1 MTATVASHR
10 KPRQH
15 PLAML
20 TGGGSRS
27 ARTARTAATLAL
39 AGAAPTFGL
48 AQAAAGAP
56 LTPDFD
62 AAGHAAHRLTP
73 AQVKNRVD
81 ALYQEAE
88 VATQSYNGAKDSAD
102 TAREELSRL
111 QDEAARR
118 TGKLNAARAELGAM
132 AAGQYRSGGID
143 PTVRLL
149 LSADPQRYLD
159 GAAVLER
166 TGSHQAT
173 AVAGYARRLG
183 SVRQVRQRAEDT
195 VERLADTEAQ
205 LKKHR
210 VTVVHKLDAAE
221 QLLSRLTAEQRQ
233 RMTARDGARSG
244 PGQGRTGQGDGHG
257 GGTLSRLPGAVG
269 AAAAGATAAQAP
281 NPRAARAVS
290 FAYSALGKPYV
301 WGATGP
307 AGYDCSGLTQAA
319 WKAGGVALPRT
330 TYTQISSGPRVARS
344 QLAPGD
350 LVFFYSGISHV
361 GIYVGDGRMIH
372 APHPGAP
379 VRIAPI
385 DQMPFAAATRPA

>member
-15 PLAML
+15 PLASL
-20 TGGGSRS
+20 TGGS
-27 ARTARTAATLAL
+27 RTARTAATLAL
-39 AGAAPTFGL
+39 AGAATATVFDGTG
-48 AQAAAGAP
+48 QAAP
-56 LTPDFD
+56 RP
-62 AAGHAAHRLTP
+62 TP
-73 AQVKNRVD
+73 AQVKGRID

-88 VATQSYNGAKDSAD
+88 VATQSYNGAKEAAG
-102 TAREELSRL
+102 TARRELNRL

-118 TGKLNAARAELGAM
+118 TQKLNTARTELGAL
-132 AAGQYRSGGID
+132 AASQYRSGGVD

-183 SVRQVRQRAEDT
+183 SVRQVRQRAEET
-195 VERLADTEAQ
+195 AERLAATEAT
-205 LKKHR
+205 LKKQR
-210 VTVVHKLDAAE
+210 VTVVHKLDTAE
-221 QLLSRLTAEQRQ
+221 QLLNRLTAEQRK
-233 RMTARDGARSG
+233 RMAG
-244 PGQGRTGQGDGHG
+244 PGGDGDSAGKEGAGHG
-257 GGTLSRLPGAVG
+257 PADRGTHGDGPLDGIAHGAGITHGAQG
-269 AAAAGATAAQAP
+269 AAASAP

-290 FAYSALGKPYV
+290 FAYAALGKPYV

-307 AGYDCSGLTQAA
+307 SAYDCSGLTQAA
-319 WKAGGVALPRT
+319 WKSGGVALPRT
-330 TYTQISSGPRVARS
+330 TYTQISSGPRVDRS

-361 GIYVGDGRMIH
+361 GLYIGDGKMIH

>member
-15 PLAML
+15 PLASL
-20 TGGGSRS
+20 TGGT
-27 ARTARTAATLAL
+27 RTARTAATLAL
-39 AGAAPTFGL
+39 AGAATATVFDGTG
-48 AQAAAGAP
+48 QAASP
-56 LTPDFD
+56 
-62 AAGHAAHRLTP
+62 LTP
-73 AQVKNRVD
+73 AQVKGRIN

-88 VATQSYNGAKDSAD
+88 VATQNYNGAKEAAG
-102 TAREELSRL
+102 TARQELSRL

-118 TGKLNAARAELGAM
+118 TRKLNAARTELGAV
-132 AAGQYRSGGID
+132 AASQYRSGGVD

-166 TGSHQAT
+166 AGSHQAT

-183 SVRQVRQRAEDT
+183 SVRQVRQRAEET
-195 VERLADTEAQ
+195 AERLAATEAT

-221 QLLSRLTAEQRQ
+221 QLLNRLTAEQRQ
-233 RMTARDGARSG
+233 RMAARDGVGTDGVGTTRTARADRGARADG
-244 PGQGRTGQGDGHG
+244 PLDGITHG
-257 GGTLSRLPGAVG
+257 PG
-269 AAAAGATAAQAP
+269 AAADAAP

-290 FAYSALGKPYV
+290 FAYAALGKPYV

-307 AGYDCSGLTQAA
+307 SAYDCSGLTQAA
-319 WKAGGVALPRT
+319 WKSGGVALPRT
-330 TYTQISSGPRVARS
+330 TYTQISSGPRIDRS

-361 GIYVGDGRMIH
+361 GLYIGGGKMIH

>member
-15 PLAML
+15 PLAAL
-20 TGGGSRS
+20 TGGSRS

-39 AGAAPTFGL
+39 AGAATATGL
-48 AQAAAGAP
+48 DGTAQAAP
-56 LTPDFD
+56 RP
-62 AAGHAAHRLTP
+62 TP
-73 AQVKNRVD
+73 AQVKDRVD

-88 VATQSYNGAKDSAD
+88 VATQNYNGAKESAG

-118 TGKLNAARAELGAM
+118 TRKLNAARTELGTL
-132 AAGQYRSGGID
+132 AASQYRSGGID
-143 PTVRLL
+143 PAVQLL

-183 SVRQVRQRAEDT
+183 SVRQVRERAEDT
-195 VERLADTEAQ
+195 VQRLADTETR

-210 VTVVHKLDAAE
+210 LTVVHKLDAAE
-221 QLLSRLTAEQRQ
+221 QLLSRLTTEQRR
-233 RMTARDGARSG
+233 RMTARDGGRSG
-244 PGQGRTGQGDGHG
+244 PGQGRTDGRTERGAGRGDGGVGGALGGVPGGAHG
-257 GGTLSRLPGAVG
+257 GP
-269 AAAAGATAAQAP
+269 AAAAAQAP

-290 FAYSALGKPYV
+290 FAYGALGKPYV

-307 AGYDCSGLTQAA
+307 SGYDCSGLTQAA

-361 GIYVGDGRMIH
+361 GLYVGDGQMIH

>member
-15 PLAML
+15 PLAAL
-20 TGGGSRS
+20 TGGSRS

-39 AGAAPTFGL
+39 AGAATATGFDGTG
-48 AQAAAGAP
+48 QAAP
-56 LTPDFD
+56 Q
-62 AAGHAAHRLTP
+62 LTP
-73 AQVKNRVD
+73 AQVTERVH

-88 VATQSYNGAKDSAD
+88 VATQSYDGAKEAAD

-118 TGKLNAARAELGAM
+118 TTELNAARSELGTM
-132 AAGQYRSGGID
+132 AASQYRSGGVD

-166 TGSHQAT
+166 AGSHQAT

-183 SVRQVRQRAEDT
+183 SVRQVQRRAEDT
-195 VERLADTEAQ
+195 AHRLAETEAA

-210 VTVVHKLDAAE
+210 VTIVHKLGAAE
-221 QLLSRLTAEQRQ
+221 QLLNRLTAEQRQ
-233 RMTARDGARSG
+233 RMAGRSGVHGAGERRADRGTGRGDGLPDGAR
-244 PGQGRTGQGDGHG
+244 TG
-257 GGTLSRLPGAVG
+257 AG
-269 AAAAGATAAQAP
+269 AAAAAAQAP
-281 NPRAARAVS
+281 DSRAARAVA
-290 FAYSALGKPYV
+290 FAYAALGKPYV

-307 AGYDCSGLTQAA
+307 SAYDCSGLTQAA
-319 WKAGGVALPRT
+319 WRSGGVSLPRT
-330 TYTQISSGPRVARS
+330 TYTQISSGPRIDRS
-344 QLAPGD
+344 RLAPGD

-361 GIYVGDGRMIH
+361 GIYIGDGKMIH

>member
-15 PLAML
+15 PLAAL

-39 AGAAPTFGL
+39 AGAATATATGFEGA
-48 AQAAAGAP
+48 AQ
-56 LTPDFD
+56 
-62 AAGHAAHRLTP
+62 AAHRLTP
-73 AQVKNRVD
+73 AQVKDRVD

-88 VATQSYNGAKDSAD
+88 VATQNYNGAKESAD

-118 TGKLNAARAELGAM
+118 TRKLNAARTELGTL
-132 AAGQYRSGGID
+132 AASQYRSGGVD
-143 PTVRLL
+143 PAVRLL

-183 SVRQVRQRAEDT
+183 SVRQVRQRAEET
-195 VERLADTEAQ
+195 VERLADTEAK
-205 LKKHR
+205 LKKQR
-210 VTVVHKLDAAE
+210 VTVVHKLGAAE
-221 QLLSRLTAEQRQ
+221 ELLHRLTAEQRQ
-233 RMTARDGARSG
+233 RMAARDGARSG
-244 PGQGRTGQGDGHG
+244 PGQGRTGHGAGRGDGPLDGIPG
-257 GGTLSRLPGAVG
+257 GAG
-269 AAAAGATAAQAP
+269 AAAAQASS
-281 NPRAARAVS
+281 PRAARAVA

-307 AGYDCSGLTQAA
+307 SAYDCSGLTQAA

-330 TYTQISSGPRVARS
+330 TYTQISSGPRVNRS

-361 GIYVGDGRMIH
+361 GLYVGNGQMIH

>member
-10 KPRQH
+10 KPRRH
-15 PLAML
+15 PLAAL
-20 TGGGSRS
+20 TGGSRS

-39 AGAAPTFGL
+39 AGAATATTFDGTG
-48 AQAAAGAP
+48 QAADRP
-56 LTPDFD
+56 
-62 AAGHAAHRLTP
+62 TP
-73 AQVKNRVD
+73 AQVQARVD
-81 ALYQEAE
+81 ELYQEAE
-88 VATQSYNGAKDSAD
+88 VATQKYDGAKETAA

-118 TGKLNAARAELGAM
+118 AGELNAARAGLGAL
-132 AAGQYRSGGID
+132 AASQYRSGGVD

-159 GAAVLER
+159 GAAVLQR

-183 SVRQVRQRAEDT
+183 SVRQVRQRAEET
-195 VERLADTEAQ
+195 AERLTRNEAA

-210 VTVVHKLDAAE
+210 VTVVRKLDAAE
-221 QLLSRLTAEQRQ
+221 QLLDRLTAEQRG
-233 RMTARDGARSG
+233 RMAGPDGSRAGTAGGRADRAGGGRDGG
-244 PGQGRTGQGDGHG
+244 LLGGIPTG
-257 GGTLSRLPGAVG
+257 S
-269 AAAAGATAAQAP
+269 AAAAGASAQAAP
-281 NPRAARAVS
+281 NARAARAVS
-290 FAYSALGKPYV
+290 FAYAALGKPYV

-307 AGYDCSGLTQAA
+307 SAYDCSGLTQAA
-319 WKAGGVALPRT
+319 WRAGGVSLPRT
-330 TYTQISSGPRVARS
+330 TYTQINAGPRIDRA

-350 LVFFYSGISHV
+350 LVFFYTAVSHV
-361 GIYVGDGRMIH
+361 GLYIGDGKMIH

-385 DQMPFAAATRPA
+385 DQMPFAGAARPA

>member
-15 PLAML
+15 PLAAL
-20 TGGGSRS
+20 TGGSRS
-27 ARTARTAATLAL
+27 ARTVRTAATLAL
-39 AGAAPTFGL
+39 AGAATATAFDGTG
-48 AQAAAGAP
+48 QAAP
-56 LTPDFD
+56 SPTPD
-62 AAGHAAHRLTP
+62 
-73 AQVKNRVD
+73 QVKDRVD

-88 VATQSYNGAKDSAD
+88 VATQSYNGAKEAAD

-118 TGKLNAARAELGAM
+118 TGKLNTARAELGAV
-132 AAGQYRSGGID
+132 AASQYRAGGMD
-143 PTVRLL
+143 PTVSLL
-149 LSADPQRYLD
+149 LSEDPQRYLD

-166 TGSHQAT
+166 AGSHQAA

-195 VERLADTEAQ
+195 AQRLVSTEAGV
-205 LKKHR
+205 KKHR
-210 VTVVHKLDAAE
+210 VTIVRKLDAAE
-221 QLLSRLTAEQRQ
+221 QLLDRLTAEQRR
-233 RMTARDGARSG
+233 RMAGADGSRGGARADRG
-244 PGQGRTGQGDGHG
+244 TGRGDGLLG
-257 GGTLSRLPGAVG
+257 GIPAGS
-269 AAAAGATAAQAP
+269 AAAAASAAALAP
-281 NPRAARAVS
+281 DSRAARAVS

-307 AGYDCSGLTQAA
+307 SAYDCSGLTQAA
-319 WKAGGVALPRT
+319 WESGGVSLPRT
-330 TYTQISSGPRVARS
+330 TYTQINSGPRIDRS

-350 LVFFYSGISHV
+350 LVFFYTGISHV
-361 GIYVGDGRMIH
+361 GLYIGDGKMIH

-385 DQMPFAAATRPA
+385 DQMPFAGATRPA

>member
-15 PLAML
+15 PLAAL
-20 TGGGSRS
+20 TGGSRS
-27 ARTARTAATLAL
+27 ARTVRTAATLAL
-39 AGAAPTFGL
+39 AGAATATAFDGTG
-48 AQAAAGAP
+48 QAAP
-56 LTPDFD
+56 SPTPD
-62 AAGHAAHRLTP
+62 
-73 AQVKNRVD
+73 QVKDRVD

-88 VATQSYNGAKDSAD
+88 VATQSYNGAKEAAD

-118 TGKLNAARAELGAM
+118 TGKLNTARAELGAV
-132 AAGQYRSGGID
+132 AASQYRAGGMD
-143 PTVRLL
+143 PTVSLL
-149 LSADPQRYLD
+149 LSEDPQRYLD

-166 TGSHQAT
+166 AGSHQAA

-195 VERLADTEAQ
+195 AQRMVSTETR

-210 VTVVHKLDAAE
+210 VTIVRKLDAAE
-221 QLLSRLTAEQRQ
+221 QLLDRLTAEQRR
-233 RMTARDGARSG
+233 RMAGADGSRGGARADRG
-244 PGQGRTGQGDGHG
+244 TGRGDGLLG
-257 GGTLSRLPGAVG
+257 GIPAGS
-269 AAAAGATAAQAP
+269 AAALAP
-281 NPRAARAVS
+281 NSRAARAVS

-307 AGYDCSGLTQAA
+307 SAYDCSGLTQAA
-319 WKAGGVALPRT
+319 WESGGVSLPRT
-330 TYTQISSGPRVARS
+330 TYTQINSGPRIDRS
-344 QLAPGD
+344 ELAPGD
-350 LVFFYSGISHV
+350 LVFFYTGISHV
-361 GIYVGDGRMIH
+361 GLYIGDGKMIH

-385 DQMPFAAATRPA
+385 DQMPFAGATRPA

>member
-15 PLAML
+15 PLAAL
-20 TGGGSRS
+20 TGGSRS

-39 AGAAPTFGL
+39 AGAATATGL
-48 AQAAAGAP
+48 DGTAQAAP
-56 LTPDFD
+56 RP
-62 AAGHAAHRLTP
+62 TP
-73 AQVKNRVD
+73 AQVKDRVD

-88 VATQSYNGAKDSAD
+88 VATQNYNGAKESAD

-118 TGKLNAARAELGAM
+118 TRKLNAARTELGTL
-132 AAGQYRSGGID
+132 AARQYRSGGID
-143 PTVRLL
+143 PAVQLL

-183 SVRQVRQRAEDT
+183 SVRQVRERAEDT
-195 VERLADTEAQ
+195 VQRLADTETR

-210 VTVVHKLDAAE
+210 LTVVHKLDAAE
-221 QLLSRLTAEQRQ
+221 QLLSRLTTEQRR
-233 RMTARDGARSG
+233 RMTARDGGRSG
-244 PGQGRTGQGDGHG
+244 PGQGRTEGRTERGAGRGDGGVG
-257 GGTLSRLPGAVG
+257 GALGGMPGGAYG
-269 AAAAGATAAQAP
+269 GPAAAAAQAP

-307 AGYDCSGLTQAA
+307 SGYDCSGLTQAA

-361 GIYVGDGRMIH
+361 GLYIGDGQMIH

>member
-1 MTATVASHR
+1 MASHR

-15 PLAML
+15 PLASL
-20 TGGGSRS
+20 TGGGSRR

-39 AGAAPTFGL
+39 AGAATATAAGL
-48 AQAAAGAP
+48 DGTAQAAP
-56 LTPDFD
+56 RP
-62 AAGHAAHRLTP
+62 TP
-73 AQVKNRVD
+73 AQVKDRVD

-88 VATQSYNGAKDSAD
+88 VATQSYNGAKESAD
-102 TAREELSRL
+102 TARQELSRL

-118 TGKLNAARAELGAM
+118 TRELNASRGELGTL
-132 AAGQYRSGGID
+132 AGSQYRSGGID

-159 GAAVLER
+159 GATVLER
-166 TGSHQAT
+166 AGSHQAT

-183 SVRQVRQRAEDT
+183 SVRQIRERAEET
-195 VERLADTEAQ
+195 VERLAKTEAR

-233 RMTARDGARSG
+233 RMASRDGARSAAER
-244 PGQGRTGQGDGHG
+244 GRTDRGPDRAGAPPAG
-257 GGTLSRLPGAVG
+257 LPGAAR
-269 AAAAGATAAQAP
+269 AAAQAAAQAP
-281 NPRAARAVS
+281 SPRAARAVS

-307 AGYDCSGLTQAA
+307 SAYDCSGLTQAA
-319 WKAGGVALPRT
+319 WKAAGVALPRT
-330 TYTQISSGPRVARS
+330 TYTQISSGPRISRA

-361 GIYVGDGRMIH
+361 GLYVGDGQMIH

-379 VRIAPI
+379 VRIAPV
-385 DQMPFAAATRPA
+385 DQMPFAAATRPV

>member
-15 PLAML
+15 PLASL

-48 AQAAAGAP
+48 AQAAGAP

-62 AAGHAAHRLTP
+62 AAGQAAHRLTP
-73 AQVKNRVD
+73 AQIKDRVD

-88 VATQSYNGAKDSAD
+88 VATQSYNGAKESAD

-118 TGKLNAARAELGAM
+118 TGKLNAARAELGAL
-132 AAGQYRSGGID
+132 AAGQYRSGGVD

-210 VTVVHKLDAAE
+210 VTVVHKLGAAE

-233 RMTARDGARSG
+233 RMTARDGARSTRG
-244 PGQGRTGQGDGHG
+244 GRTDQGDGHG
-257 GGTLSRLPGAVG
+257 GGLLGRLPGVAG
-269 AAAAGATAAQAP
+269 AAAAQAP

>member
-15 PLAML
+15 PLASL
-20 TGGGSRS
+20 TGGSRT

-39 AGAAPTFGL
+39 AGAATATAFDGTG
-48 AQAAAGAP
+48 QAAN
-56 LTPDFD
+56 LS
-62 AAGHAAHRLTP
+62 TP
-73 AQVKNRVD
+73 AQVKGRVY

-88 VATQSYNGAKDSAD
+88 VATQKYDGAKEAAES
-102 TAREELSRL
+102 AREELSRL

-118 TGKLNAARAELGAM
+118 TQKLNTARAGLGAL
-132 AAGQYRSGGID
+132 AASQYRSGGMD

-173 AVAGYARRLG
+173 AVAGYTRRLG
-183 SVRQVRQRAEDT
+183 SVRQVRQRAEET
-195 VERLADTEAQ
+195 AERLTRNEST

-210 VTVVHKLDAAE
+210 VTVVRKLDAAE
-221 QLLSRLTAEQRQ
+221 QLLARLTAEQRG
-233 RMTARDGARSG
+233 RMAGRDGSRAG
-244 PGQGRTGQGDGHG
+244 TAGGRADRGDGGRDG
-257 GGTLSRLPGAVG
+257 GLLGGIPTGS
-269 AAAAGATAAQAP
+269 AAAATASAQQAP
-281 NPRAARAVS
+281 NARAARAVS
-290 FAYSALGKPYV
+290 FAYAALGKPYV

-307 AGYDCSGLTQAA
+307 AAYDCSGLTQAA
-319 WKAGGVALPRT
+319 WRSGGVSLPRT
-330 TYTQISSGPRVARS
+330 TYTQINAGPRIDRS

-350 LVFFYSGISHV
+350 LVFFYTAISHV
-361 GIYVGDGRMIH
+361 GLYIGDGKMIH

-385 DQMPFAAATRPA
+385 DQMPFAGATRPA

>member
-15 PLAML
+15 PLASL

-48 AQAAAGAP
+48 AQAAGAP

-62 AAGHAAHRLTP
+62 AAGQAAHRLTP
-73 AQVKNRVD
+73 AQVKDRVD

-88 VATQSYNGAKDSAD
+88 VATQSYNGAKESAD

-118 TGKLNAARAELGAM
+118 TGKLNAARTELGAL
-132 AAGQYRSGGID
+132 AAGQYRSGGVD

-183 SVRQVRQRAEDT
+183 SVRQVRQRAQDT

-210 VTVVHKLDAAE
+210 VTVVHKLGAAE

-233 RMTARDGARSG
+233 RMTARDGARSTRG
-244 PGQGRTGQGDGHG
+244 GRTDQGDGHG
-257 GGTLSRLPGAVG
+257 GGHGGGVLGRLPGVAG
-269 AAAAGATAAQAP
+269 AAAAQAP

>member
-15 PLAML
+15 PLAAL

-39 AGAAPTFGL
+39 AGAATATATGFEGT
-48 AQAAAGAP
+48 AQAA
-56 LTPDFD
+56 
-62 AAGHAAHRLTP
+62 HRPTP
-73 AQVKNRVD
+73 AQVKDRVD

-88 VATQSYNGAKDSAD
+88 VATQNYNGAKESAD

-118 TGKLNAARAELGAM
+118 TRKLNAARTELGTL
-132 AAGQYRSGGID
+132 AASQYRSGGVD
-143 PTVRLL
+143 PAVRLL

-183 SVRQVRQRAEDT
+183 SVRQVRQRAEET
-195 VERLADTEAQ
+195 VERLADTEAK

-210 VTVVHKLDAAE
+210 VTVVHKLGAAE
-221 QLLSRLTAEQRQ
+221 ELLHRLTAEQRQ
-233 RMTARDGARSG
+233 RMAARHGARSD
-244 PGQGRTGQGDGHG
+244 PGQGRTDRGDGRG
-257 GGTLSRLPGAVG
+257 GGPLDGIPGGAG
-269 AAAAGATAAQAP
+269 AAAAQAHS
-281 NPRAARAVS
+281 PRAARAVA

-307 AGYDCSGLTQAA
+307 SAYDCSGLTQAA

-330 TYTQISSGPRVARS
+330 TYTQISSGPRVDRS

-361 GIYVGDGRMIH
+361 GLYVGNGQMIH

>member
-15 PLAML
+15 PLAAL
-20 TGGGSRS
+20 TGGSRS

-39 AGAAPTFGL
+39 AGAATAAGL
-48 AQAAAGAP
+48 DGTGQAAP
-56 LTPDFD
+56 QP
-62 AAGHAAHRLTP
+62 TP

-88 VATQSYNGAKDSAD
+88 VATQSYNGAKEAAEK
-102 TAREELSRL
+102 AREELSRL

-118 TGKLNAARAELGAM
+118 TDKLNAARSELGTM
-132 AAGQYRSGGID
+132 AASQYRSGGID

-159 GAAVLER
+159 GAAVLQR

-183 SVRQVRQRAEDT
+183 SVRQIQRRAEDT
-195 VERLADTEAQ
+195 AERLADTEAA

-210 VTVVHKLDAAE
+210 VTVVHKLGAAE

-233 RMTARDGARSG
+233 RMAGRGGAHHGAGEGRADRGTRHGDSDRADAG
-244 PGQGRTGQGDGHG
+244 PE
-257 GGTLSRLPGAVG
+257 
-269 AAAAGATAAQAP
+269 AAAAAARAAD
-281 NPRAARAVS
+281 PRAARAVA
-290 FAYSALGKPYV
+290 FAYAALGKPYV

-307 AGYDCSGLTQAA
+307 SAFDCSGLTQAA
-319 WKAGGVALPRT
+319 WKAGGVTLPRT
-330 TYTQISSGPRVARS
+330 TYTQISSGPRVGRS

-350 LVFFYSGISHV
+350 LVFFYSGVSHV
-361 GIYVGDGRMIH
+361 GLYVGDGKMIH

>member
-15 PLAML
+15 PLAAL
-20 TGGGSRS
+20 TGGSRS

-39 AGAAPTFGL
+39 AGAATAAGL
-48 AQAAAGAP
+48 DGTGQAAP
-56 LTPDFD
+56 QP
-62 AAGHAAHRLTP
+62 TP

-81 ALYQEAE
+81 VLYQEAE
-88 VATQSYNGAKDSAD
+88 VATQSYNGAKEAAEK
-102 TAREELSRL
+102 AREELSRL

-118 TGKLNAARAELGAM
+118 TENLNAARSELGTM
-132 AAGQYRSGGID
+132 AASQYRSGGID

-159 GAAVLER
+159 GAAVLQR

-183 SVRQVRQRAEDT
+183 SVRQIQRRAEET
-195 VERLADTEAQ
+195 AERLADTEAA

-210 VTVVHKLDAAE
+210 VTVVHKLGAAE

-233 RMTARDGARSG
+233 RMAGRGGAHAG
-244 PGQGRTGQGDGHG
+244 AGEGRADRGTGRGDGLRADTG
-257 GGTLSRLPGAVG
+257 PE
-269 AAAAGATAAQAP
+269 AAAAAARAAD
-281 NPRAARAVS
+281 PRAARAVA
-290 FAYSALGKPYV
+290 FAYAALGTPYV

-307 AGYDCSGLTQAA
+307 SAFDCSGLTQAA

-330 TYTQISSGPRVARS
+330 TYTQISSGPRIDRS

-361 GIYVGDGRMIH
+361 GLYVGDGKMIH

>member
-15 PLAML
+15 PLAAL
-20 TGGGSRS
+20 TGGSRS
-27 ARTARTAATLAL
+27 ARTVRTAATLAL
-39 AGAAPTFGL
+39 AGAATATAFDGTG
-48 AQAAAGAP
+48 QAAP
-56 LTPDFD
+56 SPTPD
-62 AAGHAAHRLTP
+62 
-73 AQVKNRVD
+73 QVKDRVD

-88 VATQSYNGAKDSAD
+88 VATQSYNGAKEAAD

-118 TGKLNAARAELGAM
+118 TRKLNTARAELGAV
-132 AAGQYRSGGID
+132 AASQYRAGGID
-143 PTVRLL
+143 PTVSLL
-149 LSADPQRYLD
+149 LSEDPQRYLD

-166 TGSHQAT
+166 TGSHQAA

-195 VERLADTEAQ
+195 AQRLVSTEAG

-210 VTVVHKLDAAE
+210 VTIVRKLDAAE
-221 QLLSRLTAEQRQ
+221 QLLDRLTAEQR
-233 RMTARDGARSG
+233 RRVAGADGSRGGARADRG
-244 PGQGRTGQGDGHG
+244 AGRGDGLLG
-257 GGTLSRLPGAVG
+257 GIPAGS
-269 AAAAGATAAQAP
+269 AAAAASAAALAP
-281 NPRAARAVS
+281 NSRAARAVS
-290 FAYSALGKPYV
+290 FAYAALGKPYV

-307 AGYDCSGLTQAA
+307 SAYDCSGLTQAA
-319 WKAGGVALPRT
+319 WESGGVSLPRT
-330 TYTQISSGPRVARS
+330 TYTQINSGPRVDRS

-350 LVFFYSGISHV
+350 LVFFYTGISHV
-361 GIYVGDGRMIH
+361 GLYIGDGKMIH

-385 DQMPFAAATRPA
+385 DQMPFAGATRPA

>member
-1 MTATVASHR
+1 VASHR

-15 PLAML
+15 PLAAL
-20 TGGGSRS
+20 TGGSRS

-39 AGAAPTFGL
+39 AGAATAAGFDGTG
-48 AQAAAGAP
+48 QAAP
-56 LTPDFD
+56 Q
-62 AAGHAAHRLTP
+62 LTP
-73 AQVKNRVD
+73 AQVKDRVD

-88 VATQSYNGAKDSAD
+88 VATQSYDGAKEAAG
-102 TAREELSRL
+102 TAREELGRL

-118 TGKLNAARAELGAM
+118 TARLNAARTELGTM
-132 AAGQYRSGGID
+132 AASQYRAGGVD

-166 TGSHQAT
+166 AGSHQAT

-183 SVRQVRQRAEDT
+183 SVRQVQRRAEDT
-195 VERLADTEAQ
+195 AQRLAETEAA

-210 VTVVHKLDAAE
+210 VTIVHKLGAAE

-233 RMTARDGARSG
+233 RMAARGGAHAGGARRADRAAG
-244 PGQGRTGQGDGHG
+244 HGDGLADAARTG
-257 GGTLSRLPGAVG
+257 AG
-269 AAAAGATAAQAP
+269 AAAAAAQAP
-281 NPRAARAVS
+281 DSRAARAVA
-290 FAYSALGKPYV
+290 FAYAALGKPYV

-307 AGYDCSGLTQAA
+307 SAYDCSGLTQAA
-319 WKAGGVALPRT
+319 WKSGGVSLPRT
-330 TYTQISSGPRVARS
+330 TYTQISSGPRVDRS

-361 GIYVGDGRMIH
+361 GIYVGDGKMIH

-379 VRIAPI
+379 VRIAPV

>member
-15 PLAML
+15 PLAAL
-20 TGGGSRS
+20 TGGSRS

-39 AGAAPTFGL
+39 AGAATATGL
-48 AQAAAGAP
+48 DGTAQAAP
-56 LTPDFD
+56 RP
-62 AAGHAAHRLTP
+62 TP
-73 AQVKNRVD
+73 AQVKDRVD

-88 VATQSYNGAKDSAD
+88 VATQNYNGAKESAD

-118 TGKLNAARAELGAM
+118 TRKLNAARTELGTL
-132 AAGQYRSGGID
+132 AARQYRSGGID
-143 PTVRLL
+143 PAVQLL

-183 SVRQVRQRAEDT
+183 SVRQVRERAEDT
-195 VERLADTEAQ
+195 VQRLADTETR

-210 VTVVHKLDAAE
+210 LTVVHKLDAAE
-221 QLLSRLTAEQRQ
+221 QLLSRLTTEQRR
-233 RMTARDGARSG
+233 RMTARDGGRSG
-244 PGQGRTGQGDGHG
+244 PGQGRTEGRTERGARRGDGGVG
-257 GGTLSRLPGAVG
+257 GALGGMPGG
-269 AAAAGATAAQAP
+269 AYGGPAATAAQAP

-307 AGYDCSGLTQAA
+307 SGYDCSGLTQAA

-361 GIYVGDGRMIH
+361 GLYIGDGQMIH

>member
-15 PLAML
+15 PLASL
-20 TGGGSRS
+20 TGGSRT
-27 ARTARTAATLAL
+27 ARTVRTAATLAL
-39 AGAAPTFGL
+39 AGAATATVLDGTG
-48 AQAAAGAP
+48 QAAP
-56 LTPDFD
+56 RP
-62 AAGHAAHRLTP
+62 TP
-73 AQVKNRVD
+73 AQVKGRID

-88 VATQSYNGAKDSAD
+88 VATQSYNGAKEAAG
-102 TAREELSRL
+102 TARRELTRL

-118 TGKLNAARAELGAM
+118 TQKLNTARTELGAL
-132 AAGQYRSGGID
+132 AASQYRSGGVD

-183 SVRQVRQRAEDT
+183 SVRQVRQRAEET
-195 VERLADTEAQ
+195 AERLAATEAT
-205 LKKHR
+205 LKKQR

-221 QLLSRLTAEQRQ
+221 QLLNRLTAEQRK
-233 RMTARDGARSG
+233 RMAG
-244 PGQGRTGQGDGHG
+244 PGGDGVSHG
-257 GGTLSRLPGAVG
+257 GDGKEAAGRGRADRGAHGDDGLLDGIAHGAGIAPGERG
-269 AAAAGATAAQAP
+269 AAASAP

-290 FAYSALGKPYV
+290 FAYAALGKPYV

-307 AGYDCSGLTQAA
+307 SAYDCSGLTQAA
-319 WKAGGVALPRT
+319 WKSGGVALPRT
-330 TYTQISSGPRVARS
+330 TYTQISSGPRVDRS

-361 GIYVGDGRMIH
+361 GLYIGDGKMIH

>member
-15 PLAML
+15 PLTSL
-20 TGGGSRS
+20 TGST
-27 ARTARTAATLAL
+27 RTARTAATLAL
-39 AGAAPTFGL
+39 AGAATATVFDGTG
-48 AQAAAGAP
+48 QAASP
-56 LTPDFD
+56 P
-62 AAGHAAHRLTP
+62 TP
-73 AQVKNRVD
+73 AQVKGRIN

-88 VATQSYNGAKDSAD
+88 VATQNYNGAKEAAG
-102 TAREELSRL
+102 TARQELSRL

-118 TGKLNAARAELGAM
+118 TQKLNAARTELGAL
-132 AAGQYRSGGID
+132 AASQYRSGGVD

-166 TGSHQAT
+166 AGSHQAT

-183 SVRQVRQRAEDT
+183 SVRQVRQRAEET
-195 VERLADTEAQ
+195 AERLAATEAT

-221 QLLSRLTAEQRQ
+221 QLLNRLTAEQRQ
-233 RMTARDGARSG
+233 RMAGRDGAGTDRADRG
-244 PGQGRTGQGDGHG
+244 TRGDGPLDGILHG
-257 GGTLSRLPGAVG
+257 SG
-269 AAAAGATAAQAP
+269 AAAAAAP

-290 FAYSALGKPYV
+290 FAYAALGKPYA

-307 AGYDCSGLTQAA
+307 SAYDCSGLTQAA
-319 WKAGGVALPRT
+319 WKSGGVALPRT
-330 TYTQISSGPRVARS
+330 TYTQISSGPRIDRS

-361 GIYVGDGRMIH
+361 GLYIGGGKMIH

>member
-15 PLAML
+15 PLALL

-39 AGAAPTFGL
+39 AGAATATAFEGTG
-48 AQAAAGAP
+48 QAAP
-56 LTPDFD
+56 PP
-62 AAGHAAHRLTP
+62 TP
-73 AQVKNRVD
+73 AQVKDRVD

-88 VATQSYNGAKDSAD
+88 VATQNYNGAREAAD

-118 TGKLNAARAELGAM
+118 AQELNAARAELGTL
-132 AAGQYRSGGID
+132 AASQYRAGGVD
-143 PTVRLL
+143 PAVGLL

-166 TGSHQAT
+166 AGSHQAS

-195 VERLADTEAQ
+195 AERLASTESR
-205 LKKHR
+205 LRKHR
-210 VTVVHKLDAAE
+210 VTIVRKLDAAE
-221 QLLSRLTAEQRQ
+221 QLLDRLTVEQR
-233 RMTARDGARSG
+233 RLVAGGSGSGGGRADRGA
-244 PGQGRTGQGDGHG
+244 GRGDGLLG
-257 GGTLSRLPGAVG
+257 GIPAGSG
-269 AAAAGATAAQAP
+269 AAAAAAASALAPNSRAAQ
-281 NPRAARAVS
+281 AVS

-307 AGYDCSGLTQAA
+307 SAYDCSGLTQAA
-319 WKAGGVALPRT
+319 WKSGGVVLPRT
-330 TYTQISSGPRVARS
+330 TYTQINSGPRIDRS

-350 LVFFYSGISHV
+350 LVFFYTGISHV
-361 GIYVGDGRMIH
+361 GLYIGDGKMIH

-385 DQMPFAAATRPA
+385 DQMPFVGATRPA

>member
-15 PLAML
+15 PLAAL

-39 AGAAPTFGL
+39 AGAATATATGFEGT
-48 AQAAAGAP
+48 AQAA
-56 LTPDFD
+56 
-62 AAGHAAHRLTP
+62 HRPTP
-73 AQVKNRVD
+73 AQVKDRVD

-88 VATQSYNGAKDSAD
+88 VATQNYNGAKESAD

-118 TGKLNAARAELGAM
+118 TRKLNAARTELGTL
-132 AAGQYRSGGID
+132 AASQYRSGGVD
-143 PTVRLL
+143 PAVRLL

-183 SVRQVRQRAEDT
+183 SVRQVRQRAEET
-195 VERLADTEAQ
+195 VERLADTEAK

-210 VTVVHKLDAAE
+210 VTVVHKLGAAE
-221 QLLSRLTAEQRQ
+221 ELLHRLTAEQRQ
-233 RMTARDGARSG
+233 RMAARDGARSG
-244 PGQGRTGQGDGHG
+244 PGQDRTGHGAGRGDGPLDGIPG
-257 GGTLSRLPGAVG
+257 G
-269 AAAAGATAAQAP
+269 AGGVAAAQAP
-281 NPRAARAVS
+281 SPRAARAVA

-307 AGYDCSGLTQAA
+307 SAYDCSGLTQAA

-330 TYTQISSGPRVARS
+330 TYTQISSGPRVNRS

-350 LVFFYSGISHV
+350 LMFFYSGISHV
-361 GIYVGDGRMIH
+361 GLYVGNGQMIH

>member
-1 MTATVASHR
+1 MTDHRRPRLEGKEVTATVASHR

-15 PLAML
+15 PLASL
-20 TGGGSRS
+20 TGGT
-27 ARTARTAATLAL
+27 RTARAAATLAL
-39 AGAAPTFGL
+39 AGAATATVFDGTG
-48 AQAAAGAP
+48 QAASP
-56 LTPDFD
+56 P
-62 AAGHAAHRLTP
+62 TP
-73 AQVKNRVD
+73 AQLKARIN

-88 VATQSYNGAKDSAD
+88 VATQNYNGAKEAAG
-102 TAREELSRL
+102 TARQELSRL

-118 TGKLNAARAELGAM
+118 TRKLNAARTELGAL
-132 AAGQYRSGGID
+132 AASQYRSGGVD

-166 TGSHQAT
+166 AGSHQAT

-183 SVRQVRQRAEDT
+183 SVRQVRQRAEET
-195 VERLADTEAQ
+195 AERLAATEAT

-221 QLLSRLTAEQRQ
+221 QLLNRLTAEQRQ
-233 RMTARDGARSG
+233 RMAGRDGAGTVRADRG
-244 PGQGRTGQGDGHG
+244 ARGDGPLDGILHG
-257 GGTLSRLPGAVG
+257 SG
-269 AAAAGATAAQAP
+269 AAAAAAAAP
-281 NPRAARAVS
+281 DPRAARAVS
-290 FAYSALGKPYV
+290 FAYAALGKPYV

-307 AGYDCSGLTQAA
+307 SAYDCSGLTQAA
-319 WKAGGVALPRT
+319 WKSGGVALPRT
-330 TYTQISSGPRVARS
+330 TYTQISSGPRIDRS

-361 GIYVGDGRMIH
+361 GLYIGGGKMIH

>member
-15 PLAML
+15 PLAAL
-20 TGGGSRS
+20 TGGSRS

-39 AGAAPTFGL
+39 AGAATATGFDGTG
-48 AQAAAGAP
+48 QAAP
-56 LTPDFD
+56 Q
-62 AAGHAAHRLTP
+62 LTP
-73 AQVKNRVD
+73 AQVKERVH

-88 VATQSYNGAKDSAD
+88 VATQSYDGAKQAAD

-118 TGKLNAARAELGAM
+118 TTELNAARSELGTM
-132 AAGQYRSGGID
+132 AASQYRSGGVD

-166 TGSHQAT
+166 AGSHQAT

-183 SVRQVRQRAEDT
+183 SVRQVQRRAEDT
-195 VERLADTEAQ
+195 AHRLAETEAA

-210 VTVVHKLDAAE
+210 VTIVHKLGAAE
-221 QLLSRLTAEQRQ
+221 QLLNRLTAEQRQ
-233 RMTARDGARSG
+233 RMAGRSGAHGAGERRADRGAGRGDGLPDGAR
-244 PGQGRTGQGDGHG
+244 TG
-257 GGTLSRLPGAVG
+257 AG
-269 AAAAGATAAQAP
+269 AAAAAAQAP
-281 NPRAARAVS
+281 DSRAARAVA
-290 FAYSALGKPYV
+290 FAYAALGKPYV

-307 AGYDCSGLTQAA
+307 SAYDCSGLTQAA
-319 WKAGGVALPRT
+319 WRSGGVSLPRT
-330 TYTQISSGPRVARS
+330 TYTQISSGPRIDRS
-344 QLAPGD
+344 RLAPGD

-361 GIYVGDGRMIH
+361 GIYIGDGKMIH